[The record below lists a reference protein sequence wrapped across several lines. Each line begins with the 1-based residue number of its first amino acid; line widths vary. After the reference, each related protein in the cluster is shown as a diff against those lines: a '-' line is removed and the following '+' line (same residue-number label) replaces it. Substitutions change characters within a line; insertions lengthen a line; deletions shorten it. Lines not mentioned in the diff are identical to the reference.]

1 MRHESSG
8 DHRDR
13 VKAGVQAQTL
23 AEAKLRADLVGNSTK
38 RDAIRSAFRHVYW
51 LAKHRVANRLF
62 ADLRDFTVLEGNR
75 AFRAL
80 TKKNAQY
87 MSSTFFTD
95 ALHALGNVLRA
106 DIINNVKQSQFFSI
120 ALDETA
126 DISVTEQLI
135 LYIRYVLPVSGE
147 IRVQLFDIIAMK
159 KADGASIYA
168 ATMKSLREAG
178 LELKRLS
185 GASTDGAG
193 AVAGKIKGFCAL
205 LQADQP
211 YCTCVHCICHRY
223 GNIDA

>member
-1 MRHESSG
+1 M
-8 DHRDR
+8 
-13 VKAGVQAQTL
+13 
-23 AEAKLRADLVGNSTK
+23 
-38 RDAIRSAFRHVYW
+38 
-51 LAKHRVANRLF
+51 
-62 ADLRDFTVLEGNR
+62 LEGNR

-168 ATMKSLREAG
+168 ATMKWLREAS